1 MFIIELKD
9 FSLWD
14 GESLN
19 LSTLEIWRLIF
30 IIEFDLDDYN
40 DEVSCLLW
48 VNGGGILSITFFTVR
63 RENKGN

>member
-19 LSTLEIWRLIF
+19 LSTLEIWRFIF